1 MSHRRIFQ
9 MTACARP
16 DGTTEIY
23 AICNDGTAW
32 ELTNGQWVELPA
44 IPQDHS
50 RDPLEAT
57 VAARIELQEKLNV
70 AQAKLDRI
78 AVLANE
84 LAGRRAYDPSVGAS
98 HRIGGQ
104 LRSILADPCEAKQ
117 HSDQM
122 VCERCNL
129 GWDVNDP
136 APPTCGQI
144 AKGM

>member
-1 MSHRRIFQ
+1 MTRRIFH

-32 ELTNGQWVELPA
+32 ELANGQWIELPA
-44 IPQDHS
+44 IPQDLS
-50 RDPLEAT
+50 KDPLSANI
-57 VAARIELQEKLNV
+57 AARSELQEKLDE
-70 AQAKLDRI
+70 AQGKLDKI
-78 AVLANE
+78 GALANE
-84 LAGRRAYDPSVGAS
+84 LAGRRAYDPSVGAA

-117 HSDQM
+117 RSDQM
-122 VCERCNL
+122 VCDRCAL
-129 GWDVNDP
+129 AWDMNDP
-136 APPTCGQI
+136 APPVCGQI